1 MGERIDQPFVLF
13 HFPVHMRPG
22 RGAGHREERDGL
34 AARNAVADGHERGGR
49 VVVAALDTVGVL
61 DADAPTADLDPTR
74 GVDDTVVR
82 RDDDRTERS
91 GDIDPG
97 VTALKELA
105 DRACDRTDE
114 AARGALDAPE
124 ARAGGWVGAQVD
136 ALPARDAT
144 AVELE
149 LRLVKAGPAHAGEP
163 ASIRAEGAGAEKI
176 GERRDRSVLFVG
188 RIPHWYPIED
198 VATRHRRG
206 DRADQET
213 TVGGPLVHW
222 ARKGKAR

>member
-1 MGERIDQPFVLF
+1 MRKGIDDPSVLF
-13 HFPVHMRPG
+13 DFPVHVGPG
-22 RGAGHREERDGL
+22 GGAGHPDERDGL
-34 AARNAVADGHERGGR
+34 AARHAVADRHERRGR
-49 VVVAALDTVGVL
+49 VVVAALDAFGVL
-61 DADAPTADLDPTR
+61 DADAPAADLDPTR

-82 RDDDRTERS
+82 GDDDRTEWS
-91 GDIDPG
+91 GDVDPG
-97 VTALKELA
+97 VAALKELA
-105 DRACDRTDE
+105 DRAGDRTDE

-144 AVELE
+144 AVKLE
-149 LRLVKAGPAHAGEP
+149 LRLVQAGPAHAGEP
-163 ASIRAEGAGAEKI
+163 TSIRAEGARAEKI

-188 RIPHWYPIED
+188 RIPHRYPIED

-213 TVGGPLVHW
+213 AIGRPVVHGP
-222 ARKGKAR
+222 RKAR